1 MLNTN
6 TKKSQSFQNPVKAK
20 HAIMHLNTVKELVEE
35 IKLKIENLKKNKQ
48 NYKTVINDLNNKGSN
63 EYEKVLENLE
73 NVFKQIFSNFKN
85 QIIQQKLENEKLQ
98 QRVVELKKE
107 KTDIQNLIINCA
119 KKCTEL
125 EKDLGQYPI
134 E

>member
-1 MLNTN
+1 MLK
-6 TKKSQSFQNPVKAK
+6 TKTEHNQDSSIKAK
-20 HAIMHLNTVKELVEE
+20 HAVMHLNSVKELIEE
-35 IKLKIENLKKNKQ
+35 IRLKIENLKKNKQ

-63 EYEKVLENLE
+63 DYDKVLDNLQ

-85 QIIQQKLENEKLQ
+85 QISQQKMENEKLQ
-98 QRVVELKKE
+98 QRVIELKKE
-107 KTDIQNLIINCA
+107 KTEIQNLIIGCA

-125 EKDLGQYPI
+125 EKDLGKYPI